1 MKQLVETAM
10 RHHMEGRLQEAE
22 PIYKEILKSY
32 PNEALVWHNMGDL
45 EYRKRNYK
53 GAVEC
58 LQRAFLLHPDNPNT
72 LNTLAI
78 ALFYAGRID
87 EALKLAQST
96 VKKYPQFVMGYP
108 NLGVI
113 YVGHRRVPEAIEIFS
128 KAISLKPDYLQAHL
142 GLGFSYLT
150 QGDLQK
156 GWKEILWC
164 QRQFPEPRPNVFS
177 KAWEGED
184 IKGKTL
190 FIYIEQGFGDLFHF
204 VRYVHMLVE
213 KGVKVLIENC
223 PAAGD
228 LLSRSLP
235 AGASIYQGEPFDVA
249 CSIMNLGLFCGTEK
263 DTIPSMQGY
272 LQADPEKVAKWK
284 KFFAKDK
291 SYKVGLSWFGNPS
304 HLNDVNRSTALAT
317 FAPLAEIEKCSFY
330 GLQKGDDT
338 VAPANMKFTHLS
350 SYLETFDDT
359 AAIIMNLDLVI
370 TVDTA
375 VAHLA
380 AALGK
385 PTWVLLGFNPDYRW
399 LLDREDTPWYPTM
412 RLFRPTRP
420 NQWVEMIAK
429 IKDQMRKS
437 SPK

>member
-1 MKQLVETAM
+1 MKQLVDAAM

-22 PIYKEILKSY
+22 PLYREILKTY
-32 PNEALVWHNMGDL
+32 PNEALIWHNMGDL

-53 GAVEC
+53 EAVEC

-87 EALKLAQST
+87 EALKVAQNT

-113 YVGHRRVPEAIEIFS
+113 YVGHKRVSEAIDIFS

-150 QGDLQK
+150 AGELQK

-164 QRQFPEPRPNVFS
+164 QRQFPEPRPQAFS
-177 KAWEGED
+177 KAWQGED
-184 IKGKTL
+184 ITGKTL
-190 FIYIEQGFGDLFHF
+190 FIYTEQGFGDLFHF
-204 VRYVHMLVE
+204 IRYVHILVK
-213 KGVKVLIENC
+213 KGIKVLIEDC
-223 PAAGD
+223 PVAGG
-228 LLSRSLP
+228 LISRSLP
-235 AGASIYQGEPFDVA
+235 SGATIYKGEPFDVA
-249 CSIMNLGLFCGTEK
+249 CSIMNLGLFSGTER

-284 KFFAKDK
+284 NAFSKDK
-291 SYKVGLSWFGNPS
+291 SYKVGISWFGNPS
-304 HLNDVNRSTALAT
+304 HLNDVNRSTSLST
-317 FAPLAEIEKCSFY
+317 FAPLKDLKECTFY
-330 GLQKGDDT
+330 GLQKDT
-338 VAPANMKFTHLS
+338 TEIAPEGMRFSHLS
-350 SYLETFDDT
+350 SHLESFDDT
-359 AAIIMNLDLVI
+359 AAIIMNLDLVV

-385 PTWVLLGFNPDYRW
+385 PVWVLLGFNPDYRW
-399 LLDREDTPWYPTM
+399 LLQGEDTPWYPTM
-412 RLFRPTRP
+412 KLFRSDRP
-420 NQWVEMIAK
+420 NQWSQNIEKV
-429 IKDQMRKS
+429 KDRMRNLFSK
-437 SPK
+437 